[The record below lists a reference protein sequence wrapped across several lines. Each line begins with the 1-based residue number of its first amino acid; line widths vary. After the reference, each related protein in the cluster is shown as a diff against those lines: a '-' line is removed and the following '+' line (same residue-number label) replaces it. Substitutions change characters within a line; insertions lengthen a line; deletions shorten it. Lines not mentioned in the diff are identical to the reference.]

1 VDVLS
6 TFPGRRPRPAAR
18 KATAQAPVS
27 AYAGRIHSFHDTTDN
42 LYPQQHILR
51 KIQRRTFGQRLEHV
65 TISGLGARRLATEA
79 FEPIDHVGP
88 LALHNNRK
96 TRPKPPRQESPP
108 QTCAVS
114 LIRRFIQAVEPVF
127 GQIKAILG
135 RRSYLRLGLEAAQSE

>member
-1 VDVLS
+1 M
-6 TFPGRRPRPAAR
+6 
-18 KATAQAPVS
+18 
-27 AYAGRIHSFHDTTDN
+27 
-42 LYPQQHILR
+42 
-51 KIQRRTFGQRLEHV
+51 
-65 TISGLGARRLATEA
+65 ATEA

-96 TRPKPPRQESPP
+96 TRPKPPRQESPL

-114 LIRRFIQAVEPVF
+114 LIRWFIQAVEPVF